1 MSYYIIKGIVVSS
14 GKIMV
19 AHHLRTPVGVGT
31 LVGSLFFGGSP
42 PHLSCD
48 AISLEGLIAEIVV
61 NSVNGMSRRRPG
73 AHILQEPLKTK
84 AIWVAFMPLSAY
96 ADAATTVVLVGFMTG
111 VLTTEV
117 HHLPDAIF
125 LVVDGL
131 NGFATASAMR
141 LRISG
146 SNEIVRGDGFTL
158 SADTLDAD
166 SFDEVCGSSL
176 AIVSHSL
183 DDGEITEFVSG

>member
-1 MSYYIIKGIVVSS
+1 
-14 GKIMV
+14 
-19 AHHLRTPVGVGT
+19 
-31 LVGSLFFGGSP
+31 
-42 PHLSCD
+42 
-48 AISLEGLIAEIVV
+48 
-61 NSVNGMSRRRPG
+61 
-73 AHILQEPLKTK
+73 
-84 AIWVAFMPLSAY
+84 
-96 ADAATTVVLVGFMTG
+96 MTG